1 MAEGEIYDIEYDPKS
16 AQPDVPDR
24 NVGDK
29 ERRMT
34 EERMIETIPRRL
46 ANLLRANGMAQAE
59 LAAEIGA
66 TPVTVSRYLTGQRSP
81 RAPYIIRMARSL
93 ATTPDY
99 ILTGVLRASDGTML
113 YECDPEKNP
122 ECRKTGCACGAARG
136 KCYMTAKESA
146 RAE

>member
-1 MAEGEIYDIEYDPKS
+1 
-16 AQPDVPDR
+16 
-24 NVGDK
+24 
-29 ERRMT
+29 
-34 EERMIETIPRRL
+34 MIEAIARRL
-46 ANLLRANGMAQAE
+46 RGLLRANGMKQKD
-59 LAAEIGA
+59 LAAEIGVTEA
-66 TPVTVSRYLTGQRSP
+66 TVSRYLSGQRIP
-81 RAPYIIRMARSL
+81 RAHLIIRMARSL

-122 ECRKTGCACGAARG
+122 ECRKTGCACGTAQG

>member
-1 MAEGEIYDIEYDPKS
+1 
-16 AQPDVPDR
+16 
-24 NVGDK
+24 
-29 ERRMT
+29 MT
-34 EERMIETIPRRL
+34 VKRMIETIPRRL
-46 ANLLRANGMAQAE
+46 EGLLRANGMKQKD
-59 LAAEIGA
+59 LADEIGV
-66 TPVTVSRYLTGQRSP
+66 TEVTVSRYLSGQRSP

-122 ECRKTGCACGAARG
+122 ECRKTGCARGAARG
-136 KCYMTAKESA
+136 KCYMTSKESA